1 MTDAILLKGIID
13 DSGITISHIAEKMGC
28 SRNRVYA
35 IIGGSE
41 CTASEIVT
49 LSDILHLTKAQRD
62 SIFLHKKVS
71 DTHAEG

>member
-41 CTASEIVT
+41 CTASEIVI

-62 SIFLHKKVS
+62 SIFLNKKVS

>member
-35 IIGGSE
+35 IIGGAE

-49 LSDILHLTKAQRD
+49 LSDILHLTKSQRD

-71 DTHAEG
+71 DTHAED